1 MTKLTVVYLKDT
13 GHVLAALTRANP
25 PQGTEHVSALVG
37 TGLPV
42 RFIGRFQA
50 DATVPAQDLD
60 LATVDDQPGVVA
72 SPQSFKVTVDSK
84 GQAQLTS
91 AGAASQITFA
101 ITKTSGATVTGAT
114 TQVPARVGL
123 QKVVTSSSLAPVKL
137 NPVTV
142 GPGASGTVVA
152 GPAGFVSGDKWNM
165 YVLVQG
171 LQPAVR
177 QITVP

>member
-1 MTKLTVVYLKDT
+1 MTKVTVVYLKDT

-25 PQGTEHVSALVG
+25 PQGTEQVSALVG

-42 RFIGRFQA
+42 RFIGGHQA
-50 DATVPAQDLD
+50 DATVAAQDLD
-60 LATVDDQPGVVA
+60 LATVDDQPGVVTN
-72 SPQSFKVTVDSK
+72 PQSFRVTFDAK
-84 GQAQLTS
+84 GQAQVTS
-91 AGAASQITFA
+91 AGAASQITLD
-101 ITKTSGATVTGAT
+101 ITTSSGATVTGAT

-123 QKVVTSSSLAPVKL
+123 QKVVTSSSLAPAKL

-152 GPAGFVSGDKWNM
+152 GPAGFALHDIWNM

-171 LQPAVR
+171 LQPNV
-177 QITVP
+177 QQLTVS